1 MLYWLIVTTL
11 NPFRSLEARLGSA
24 RATRAR
30 ASRAP
35 PSPLERRLWNTS
47 SSRDD
52 DPRLVPV
59 RELFVFL
66 VIRGVPVPIQ
76 AITFIV
82 GLSVFVVRVES
93 PRLIPSR
100 DPSCH
105 PSNVVCFPRE
115 SRHRSRDSSIHHK
128 QTNHASPSS
137 SSNRVA
143 RRVTYAMVP
152 NNGTAQNNPAS
163 TTFSLTRF
171 AMPAAQSLNNPCITP
186 VRIGESV
193 YVTERRRVATL
204 PMFPSSSVVSERESL
219 PRRAKRSLKSKIE
232 KEAPKVLK
240 RFDRLL
246 GGLV

>member
-100 DPSCH
+100 DPSSH

-115 SRHRSRDSSIHHK
+115 SRHRSRDPSIHHK
-128 QTNHASPSS
+128 QTNHASSPSS

-143 RRVTYAMVP
+143 RRASHHVRHGSKQRDRTKQPGIHHVLLDPLRHACGPILKQPVHHP
-152 NNGTAQNNPAS
+152 GAHRGERVRHRAQ
-163 TTFSLTRF
+163 TRRDF
-171 AMPAAQSLNNPCITP
+171 TH
-186 VRIGESV
+186 V
-193 YVTERRRVATL
+193 
-204 PMFPSSSVVSERESL
+204 SVVVRRIRARVSAA
-219 PRRAKRSLKSKIE
+219 PRQTIKR
-232 KEAPKVLK
+232 K
-240 RFDRLL
+240 R
-246 GGLV
+246 

>member
-143 RRVTYAMVP
+143 
-152 NNGTAQNNPAS
+152 S
-163 TTFSLTRF
+163 
-171 AMPAAQSLNNPCITP
+171 
-186 VRIGESV
+186 
-193 YVTERRRVATL
+193 RVASRT
-204 PMFPSSSVVSERESL
+204 PWFQSTGPHKTTRHP
-219 PRRAKRSLKSKIE
+219 PRS
-232 KEAPKVLK
+232 P
-240 RFDRLL
+240 
-246 GGLV
+246 

>member
-100 DPSCH
+100 DPSSH

-115 SRHRSRDSSIHHK
+115 SRHRSRDPSITNK
-128 QTNHASPSS
+128 QTTRRHRRRRRIAS
-137 SSNRVA
+137 RVA
-143 RRVTYAMVP
+143 RRITYAMVP

-219 PRRAKRSLKSKIE
+219 PRRA
-232 KEAPKVLK
+232 
-240 RFDRLL
+240 
-246 GGLV
+246 